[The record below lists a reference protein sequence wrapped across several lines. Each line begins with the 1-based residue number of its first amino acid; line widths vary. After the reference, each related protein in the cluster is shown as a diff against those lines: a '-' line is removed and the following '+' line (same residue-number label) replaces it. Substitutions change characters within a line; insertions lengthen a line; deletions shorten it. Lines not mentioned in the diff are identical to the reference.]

1 MRISIPQLTAIC
13 VAVVPLSPLC
23 DRLTSTACAQE
34 SSQQSVAESSAGE
47 ASPATQPQQ
56 TNRDDEQSSDHPN
69 ANPSEDSQP
78 RSPSQEASPTSKEP
92 AHAHSSHDSAHD
104 SARGDSAALG
114 VLVGPCPGQAV
125 CVLDTMSGSPAEGA
139 GIEAGDYIVA
149 INDQVVSS
157 PKELKEKIEG
167 LAASDTINVSIW
179 RDGQT
184 LTKQVALA
192 SEAKQLPGSHRSWLG
207 VMLSGGSDQTEG
219 VTIQR
224 VHPRGPAAQAGLK
237 SGDRV
242 MELNDQPVESVE
254 QLTDMV
260 QDYEPGAELKL
271 TVRRGEQDIDLS
283 ARLGDVREAPLQ
295 WFRQSFRMPLDG
307 GGSLEDEFSG
317 GGFSVQPSHD
327 MDMLEEVID
336 DMRQQ
341 IRALQKQ
348 VDELG
353 QPAAT
358 KNAPD
363 AVERAPARAS
373 DQNDVT
379 NVDSRDA
386 AFAKLVQ
393 FDGRR
398 RFPSDYRNNWRSD
411 RRDNRIYRD
420 GYDRYRDGYR
430 SYYGNGG
437 YQSNYPYR
445 YYNYGGRPFYYG
457 GGYPYG
463 YRGGI
468 RIGPNLGIWW

>member
-13 VAVVPLSPLC
+13 VAIVPLSPFC
-23 DRLTSTACAQE
+23 GRLTSTALAQE
-34 SSQQSVAESSAGE
+34 SSQQAVAQRGNTDE
-47 ASPATQPQQ
+47 APPATQPQQ
-56 TNRDDEQSSDHPN
+56 TNSDSDQSSDQPN
-69 ANPSEDSQP
+69 ATQPKDSQP
-78 RSPSQEASPTSKEP
+78 NSPAQRASSPTKAP
-92 AHAHSSHDSAHD
+92 THADSAQD

-157 PKELKEKIEG
+157 PKDLKEKIEG
-167 LAASDTINVSIW
+167 LAATDTINVSIW

-219 VTIQR
+219 ITIQR
-224 VHPRGPAAQAGLK
+224 VHPLGPAAQAGLK

-242 MELNDQPVESVE
+242 IELNEQPVESVE

-271 TVRRGEQDIDLS
+271 KVRRGEQDIELS

-295 WFRQSFRMPLDG
+295 WFRQSFRMPLDN
-307 GGSLEDEFSG
+307 GGSSVDEFSDG
-317 GGFSVQPSHD
+317 GSSLQSSHD
-327 MDMLEEVID
+327 MEMLEEVID

-363 AVERAPARAS
+363 AVERAPARES

-379 NVDSRDA
+379 SIDGSDA
-386 AFAKLVQ
+386 GFAKLVQ

-398 RFPSDYRNNWRSD
+398 RFPSDYRNDWRSD
-411 RRDNRIYRD
+411 RRDNRFYRD

-430 SYYGNGG
+430 SYYGNRG
-437 YQSNYPYR
+437 YQSTYPYR